1 MPNTCQ
7 ILWAEI
13 KEFGANGICQDS
25 VDSHAR
31 LLYQVHIAAAKTSNN
46 LIMWTSALEK
56 CLLKPRLCM
65 QATQLNKEN

>member
-31 LLYQVHIAAAKTSNN
+31 LFYQAHIAAAKTSNN

-56 CLLKPRLCM
+56 CL
-65 QATQLNKEN
+65 

>member
-31 LLYQVHIAAAKTSNN
+31 LFYQVHIAAAKTSNN

-56 CLLKPRLCM
+56 MSLKTQSLYV
-65 QATQLNKEN
+65 ATQLNNEN